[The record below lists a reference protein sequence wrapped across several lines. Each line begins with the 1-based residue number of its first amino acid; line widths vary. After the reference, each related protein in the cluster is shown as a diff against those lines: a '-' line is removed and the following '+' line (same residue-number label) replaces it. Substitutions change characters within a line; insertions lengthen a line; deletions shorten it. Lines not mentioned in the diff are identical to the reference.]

1 MSMHVDLVP
10 VVSSVLKSIPAMRL
24 EVGIDCCVDGT
35 VGVVEAVGDGEGS
48 EPEAPSGRM
57 VV

>member
-1 MSMHVDLVP
+1 MSSVNLVP